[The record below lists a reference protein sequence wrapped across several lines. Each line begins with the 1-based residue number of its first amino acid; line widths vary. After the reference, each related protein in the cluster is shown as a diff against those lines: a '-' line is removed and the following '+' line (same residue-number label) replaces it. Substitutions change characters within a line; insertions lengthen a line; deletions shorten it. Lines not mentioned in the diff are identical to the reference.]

1 MKTLKPTLTKTFGI
15 FMIFGGILHFVM
27 PDFYNAFIPDALPK
41 LAINILGGL
50 IELTLGIGLFIAKYK
65 QKAALGILVLML
77 LFLPLHV
84 WDVFR
89 ESPAIGSHAA
99 ALLRLPLQ
107 FVLIGWAWFISRNDA
122 F

>member
-1 MKTLKPTLTKTFGI
+1 MKTLKPLLTKSFGI
-15 FMIFGGILHFVM
+15 FMIFGGILHFAI
-27 PDFYNAFIPDALPK
+27 PDFYNAFIPDTLPK
-41 LAINILGGL
+41 LAVNIAGGIVELG
-50 IELTLGIGLFIAKYK
+50 LGIGLFIAKYK

-77 LFLPLHV
+77 LFLPLHI

-99 ALLRLPLQ
+99 ALVRLPLQ
-107 FVLIGWAWFISRNDA
+107 FVLIGWAWFISRNET